1 MNVCDNLG
9 DHLVGNVYVKFKKE
23 DVSFMWITWSE
34 FLELL
39 LFRMLWKPVLTST
52 IAGLE
57 VGQSTPSW
65 PRWQTL
71 ERPAAANTRRASARG
86 QDSATSCI
94 SSPSAAS
101 CEENCTGDTAT
112 KEEAETTG
120 RGSGSQTWRMRLTR
134 REGDTAAGAETGTGG
149 GTGAGTGHREEETE
163 GAETEGIKTR
173 NTHYIMFTTE
183 NKNGI
188 ESRIFSDVRRNAAP
202 KHCLRLQ

>member
-34 FLELL
+34 FLEHL

-71 ERPAAANTRRASARG
+71 ERLAAANTRRASARG
-86 QDSATSCI
+86 QDSATLCI

-112 KEEAETTG
+112 EEEAETTG
-120 RGSGSQTWRMRLTR
+120 RGSGSQTWRMRLIR

-149 GTGAGTGHREEETE
+149 GTDAGTGHREEETE

-183 NKNGI
+183 KKNGI
-188 ESRIFSDVRRNAAP
+188 ESRIFFWRTQECCV
-202 KHCLRLQ
+202 

>member
-34 FLELL
+34 FLEHL

-71 ERPAAANTRRASARG
+71 ERLAAANTRRASARG
-86 QDSATSCI
+86 QDSATLCI
-94 SSPSAAS
+94 SSPSVAS

-112 KEEAETTG
+112 EEEAETTG

-149 GTGAGTGHREEETE
+149 GTGAGTGLREEETE